1 MENVFVSD
9 VLDYVRL
16 HGKMGLTD
24 KKVRES
30 AINTLKNEL
39 IPSIKEKGDVYEKY
53 FYMMHNDYLA
63 GNETINFDMLF
74 ANNIADLVQDLRSI
88 DVRTFTISE
97 RLSPEEVLLFEQLGV
112 NLSGIRRVK
121 IFDSLFEN
129 KKEKPAFLMEIMQ

>member
-16 HGKMGLTD
+16 HGKMGSTD
-24 KKVRES
+24 KKVREQ

-74 ANNIADLVQDLRSI
+74 ANNIADLVKDLRSI

>member
-16 HGKMGLTD
+16 HGKMGSTD
-24 KKVRES
+24 KKVREQ

-74 ANNIADLVQDLRSI
+74 ANNIAELVQDLRSI

>member
-9 VLDYVRL
+9 VIDYVRL
-16 HGKMGLTD
+16 QDKMRSTD
-24 KKVRES
+24 KKVREH

-74 ANNIADLVQDLRSI
+74 ADNIEELVEDLRSI

-97 RLSPEEVLLFEQLGV
+97 RLSPEDVLLFEQLGV

>member
-9 VLDYVRL
+9 VIDYVRL
-16 HGKMGLTD
+16 QDKMRSTD
-24 KKVRES
+24 KKVREH

-74 ANNIADLVQDLRSI
+74 ADNIEELVEDLRSI

-97 RLSPEEVLLFEQLGV
+97 RLSPEDVLLFEQLGV

-121 IFDSLFEN
+121 IFDLLFEN

>member
-16 HGKMGLTD
+16 HGKMGSTD
-24 KKVRES
+24 KKVREQ

-63 GNETINFDMLF
+63 GNETINFNMLF
-74 ANNIADLVQDLRSI
+74 SDNIEELVEDLRSI

-97 RLSPEEVLLFEQLGV
+97 RLSPEDVLLFEQLGV
-112 NLSGIRRVK
+112 NLSGIRHVK